1 MLKYR
6 LISAFVLI
14 PIVIAALFLLPP
26 VGFAIV
32 TLVVCMLAAWEWGQ
46 FSGFTSRTQRVWLA
60 VLCGFILAVMLFTL
74 PEYHHDVRYMMSVG
88 HAIYRHS
95 IFMEHRVQF
104 VSEREFVSEDI
115 IFDIDFLS
123 HVRSVCYLP
132 DCLHYYVVNPYSLSH
147 TYDDAKYHKMVN
159 LSRIIKERL
168 AKIYSEEKY
177 YLHYLRSVFFLLR
190 NTVMRMV
197 LAGETDQKI
206 KRILE
211 EKLYQEL
218 LSNYPY
224 QRMDL
229 KHRIVFFLLKYKC
242 ILLLKILFK
251 SVKS

>member
-1 MLKYR
+1 MGR
-6 LISAFVLI
+6 A
-14 PIVIAALFLLPP
+14 
-26 VGFAIV
+26 
-32 TLVVCMLAAWEWGQ
+32 C
-46 FSGFTSRTQRVWLA
+46 
-60 VLCGFILAVMLFTL
+60 C
-74 PEYHHDVRYMMSVG
+74 
-88 HAIYRHS
+88 
-95 IFMEHRVQF
+95 
-104 VSEREFVSEDI
+104 
-115 IFDIDFLS
+115 
-123 HVRSVCYLP
+123 CYLP

-147 TYDDAKYHKMVN
+147 TYDDVKYHKMVN

>member
-1 MLKYR
+1 
-6 LISAFVLI
+6 
-14 PIVIAALFLLPP
+14 
-26 VGFAIV
+26 
-32 TLVVCMLAAWEWGQ
+32 
-46 FSGFTSRTQRVWLA
+46 
-60 VLCGFILAVMLFTL
+60 
-74 PEYHHDVRYMMSVG
+74 
-88 HAIYRHS
+88 
-95 IFMEHRVQF
+95 
-104 VSEREFVSEDI
+104 
-115 IFDIDFLS
+115 
-123 HVRSVCYLP
+123 
-132 DCLHYYVVNPYSLSH
+132 
-147 TYDDAKYHKMVN
+147 MVN

-242 ILLLKILFK
+242 ILLLKMLFRSGK
-251 SVKS
+251 S